1 MVSFKLFAGTHIGLR
16 ENNEDNFTVCPDL
29 TFDEWIVPADS
40 QRAIQLGERGCM
52 LVVADGMG
60 GQNAGEVA
68 SAIAVET
75 VHEMFAPGCLPVDIL
90 SNPDAIK
97 NYLKKVIV
105 EADNR
110 IKARS
115 QADSSTE
122 GMGSTIVMAW
132 VLHDKVY
139 VAWLGDS
146 RAYSYLPGK
155 GIGRMSK
162 DHSFVQQLVDSGVIS
177 DDVAMDHPNSNI
189 ITRSLGD
196 TSQKAKADVAMY
208 SLSDGE
214 VILLCSDGLC
224 GVCRDEEIGGIIE
237 GEVADLQKCK
247 EKLINAALVAGGSDN
262 ITIALLQVFM
272 DGGSS
277 EIISDN
283 STKRPRMLYDT
294 ARMKENS
301 SSKYIRWSVGAALWL
316 LSLLAV
322 FLFSRGED
330 KEKLEKPFEPDLKGK
345 IVSFEIGKYDSKL
358 KAWPFTLKTKNV
370 SFDDVEFEF
379 EEGSLFCID
388 ISTKAVIRFKG
399 ENFEDNRAYSVKV
412 KLKGDS
418 EAFEERQIQRLKF
431 IPPSDNHNEDGTK
444 AENKNEDSITV
455 SNGKDTDTLNP
466 EKTDSMLN
474 EMIK

>member
-29 TFDEWIVPADS
+29 TLDEWIVPADS
-40 QRAIQLGERGCM
+40 QQAIQLGERGCM

-90 SNPDAIK
+90 SKPDAIK
-97 NYLKKVIV
+97 SYLKKVII

-110 IKARS
+110 IKDRTKT
-115 QADSSTE
+115 DPDTE

-132 VLHDKVY
+132 VLDKNVY

-146 RAYSYLPGK
+146 RAYSYLLGK

-162 DHSFVQQLVDSGVIS
+162 DHSYVQQLVDSGVIS
-177 DDVAMDHPNSNI
+177 DDEAMDHPNSNI

-196 TSQKAKADVAMY
+196 MSQKPKVDVAMY
-208 SLSDGE
+208 SLSNGE

-237 GEVADLQKCK
+237 GEVDDLQKCK
-247 EKLINAALVAGGSDN
+247 EKLTNVALAAGGTDN

-272 DGGSS
+272 EGSGN
-277 EIISDN
+277 EVIADN
-283 STKRPRMLYDT
+283 STKRPRMLYNT
-294 ARMKENS
+294 ARMQES
-301 SSKYIRWSVGAALWL
+301 SSPKYIRWAVGAALWL
-316 LSLLAV
+316 LSLFAV

-330 KEKLEKPFEPDLKGK
+330 KEKQEEPPVEKTKGE
-345 IVSFEIGKYDSKL
+345 IVSFKIAKYDSNL

-379 EEGSLFCID
+379 DESLFYID
-388 ISTKAVIRFKG
+388 ITTKAVIKLK
-399 ENFEDNRAYSVKV
+399 EDAKLEDNVQSYTIKV
-412 KLKGDS
+412 KLESDSTVVYKDKIENENYVSSGGGQGSDSDGEKGGNPGGGLT
-418 EAFEERQIQRLKF
+418 IN
-431 IPPSDNHNEDGTK
+431 PSGGTSPDTTGVVPNDN
-444 AENKNEDSITV
+444 
-455 SNGKDTDTLNP
+455 
-466 EKTDSMLN
+466 
-474 EMIK
+474 

>member
-29 TFDEWIVPADS
+29 TLDEWILPADC
-40 QRAIQLGERGCM
+40 QQEIQLGERGCM

-75 VHEMFAPGCLPVDIL
+75 VHEMFGPGCLPVDIL
-90 SNPDAIK
+90 SKPDAIK
-97 NYLKKVIV
+97 TYLKKVII

-110 IKARS
+110 VKNRTKT
-115 QADSSTE
+115 DPDTE

-132 VLHDKVY
+132 VLNKNVY

-162 DHSFVQQLVDSGVIS
+162 DHSYVQQLVDSGVIS
-177 DDVAMDHPNSNI
+177 DDEAMDHPNSNI

-196 TSQKAKADVAMY
+196 MSQKPKVDVAMY
-208 SLSDGE
+208 SLSNGE

-224 GVCRDEEIGGIIE
+224 GVCRDEKIGGIIE
-237 GEVADLQKCK
+237 EEVADLQVCK
-247 EKLINAALVAGGSDN
+247 EKLTNAALAAGGSDN

-272 DGGSS
+272 EGSGN
-277 EIISDN
+277 EVIADN
-283 STKRPRMLYDT
+283 SVSRPRMLYNT
-294 ARMKENS
+294 ARMKES
-301 SSKYIRWSVGAALWL
+301 SSPQYIRWAVGAALWL

-330 KEKLEKPFEPDLKGK
+330 KKEPEEPLVEKPKGE
-345 IVSFEIGKYDSKL
+345 IVSFKIGKYDSNL
-358 KAWPFTLKTKNV
+358 KAWSFELKTKNA

-379 EEGSLFCID
+379 EEGSLFYID
-388 ISTKAVIRFKG
+388 ITTDAVIKLKDG
-399 ENFEDNRAYSVKV
+399 AELEDNFSYPIKV
-412 KLKGDS
+412 KLKGNSDVFK
-418 EAFEERQIQRLKF
+418 EGKIRRLKKTLNDTH
-431 IPPSDNHNEDGTK
+431 I
-444 AENKNEDSITV
+444 EDSIRTEENNENSITKSSV
-455 SNGKDTDTLNP
+455 KGVDVLYK
-466 EKTDSMLN
+466 ERIDST
-474 EMIK
+474 EIKK

>member
-29 TFDEWIVPADS
+29 TLDEWIVPADS
-40 QRAIQLGERGCM
+40 QQAIQLGERGCM

-75 VHEMFAPGCLPVDIL
+75 VHEMFVPGCLPVDIL
-90 SNPDAIK
+90 SKPDAIK
-97 NYLKKVIV
+97 SYLRKVII

-110 IKARS
+110 IKDRTKT
-115 QADSSTE
+115 DPDTE

-132 VLHDKVY
+132 ALDKNVY

-162 DHSFVQQLVDSGVIS
+162 DHSYVQQLVDSGVIS
-177 DDVAMDHPNSNI
+177 DDEAMDHPNSNI

-196 TSQKAKADVAMY
+196 ISQKPKVDVAMY
-208 SLSDGE
+208 SLSNGE

-247 EKLINAALVAGGSDN
+247 EKLTNAALAAGGSDN

-272 DGGSS
+272 EESGNEVIADNTSS
-277 EIISDN
+277 
-283 STKRPRMLYDT
+283 RPRMLYNT
-294 ARMKENS
+294 ARMKES
-301 SSKYIRWSVGAALWL
+301 SYPQYIRWSVGAALWL

-322 FLFSRGED
+322 FLFSKGED
-330 KEKLEKPFEPDLKGK
+330 KEETKPQPEEEPKRE
-345 IVSFEIGKYDSKL
+345 ISFDIGKYDPNL
-358 KAWPFTLKTKNV
+358 NGWPFTLKTENV
-370 SFDDVEFEF
+370 SFDEIEFELD
-379 EEGSLFCID
+379 EDLFHID
-388 ISTKAVIRFKG
+388 ITTKDVIKLKQG
-399 ENFEDNRAYSVKV
+399 AELENNVQSYPIKV
-412 KLKGDS
+412 KLKNNS
-418 EAFEERQIQRLKF
+418 TVF
-431 IPPSDNHNEDGTK
+431 NEGRINN
-444 AENKNEDSITV
+444 ENYVQPGGGPGHVRGGE
-455 SNGKDTDTLNP
+455 GG
-466 EKTDSMLN
+466 EKTDGICLN
-474 EMIK
+474 LSEKVSPETTVVVHK